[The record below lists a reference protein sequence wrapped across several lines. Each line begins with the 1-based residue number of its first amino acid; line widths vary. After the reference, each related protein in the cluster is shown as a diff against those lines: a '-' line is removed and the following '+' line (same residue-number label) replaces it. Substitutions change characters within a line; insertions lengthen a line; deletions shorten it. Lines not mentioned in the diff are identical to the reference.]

1 MKKISIMIF
10 VLVIAGS
17 VNAQYAHSQPNDTG
31 IYTAETKSGDKMTIA
46 LNSDKNN
53 FTVDYQLMEEFNKAI
68 LIVKEPIGKIIVM
81 EELAGTRDQILI
93 STDNWPSGIYSC
105 TLLIDGKTALTQ
117 QITVIK

>member
-53 FTVDYQLMEEFNKAI
+53 FTVDYQLMEEFNKAV
-68 LIVKEPIGKIIVM
+68 LIVKEPVGKIITM
-81 EELAGTRDQILI
+81 EELDNIRGQILI
-93 STDNWPSGIYSC
+93 TTDNWPSGNY
-105 TLLIDGKTALTQ
+105 TLSLFADKQLLLEQKIALN
-117 QITVIK
+117 K